1 MVGGLVAAGLSA
13 VLYGVAS
20 VFQAIAARRTAPAE
34 GVDPRKNLTHMR
46 RFRRSL

>member
-34 GVDPRKNLTHMR
+34 GVDPAQEFDAHAQV
-46 RFRRSL
+46 